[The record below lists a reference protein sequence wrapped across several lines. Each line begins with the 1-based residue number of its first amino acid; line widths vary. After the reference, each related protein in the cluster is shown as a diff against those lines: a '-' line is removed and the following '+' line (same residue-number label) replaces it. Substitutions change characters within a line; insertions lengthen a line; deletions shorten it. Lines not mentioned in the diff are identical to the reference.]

1 MYLTAGLLLTEG
13 SIGRPTFTEFNQ
25 VRRKRVI
32 VYLTKLPGPLS
43 LMQNDDGRIRDT
55 DDPKRGTARV
65 SILKRG

>member
-1 MYLTAGLLLTEG
+1 VFLIAGLLLTEG
-13 SIGRPTFTEFNQ
+13 IGRPTFTEFNR

>member
-13 SIGRPTFTEFNQ
+13 IGRPTFTEFNR

-43 LMQNDDGRIRDT
+43 LMQNDGRIRDT

>member
-1 MYLTAGLLLTEG
+1 MFLIAGLLLTEG
-13 SIGRPTFTEFNQ
+13 IGRPTFTEFNR

-55 DDPKRGTARV
+55 DDPKRGTACV

>member
-13 SIGRPTFTEFNQ
+13 IGRPTFTEFNR

-43 LMQNDDGRIRDT
+43 LMQNDGRIRDT
-55 DDPKRGTARV
+55 DDPRKGAACV
-65 SILKRG
+65 SILKTG